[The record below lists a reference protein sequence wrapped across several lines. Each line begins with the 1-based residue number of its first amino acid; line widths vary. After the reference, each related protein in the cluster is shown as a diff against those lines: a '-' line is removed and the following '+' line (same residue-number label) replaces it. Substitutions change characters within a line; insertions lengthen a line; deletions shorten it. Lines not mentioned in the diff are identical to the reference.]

1 LARVV
6 PQNIQEEITEIYK
19 LGFQIDM
26 NKSQMKF
33 IVRSNKNKY

>member
-19 LGFQIDM
+19 LDFQIDM